1 MNTRAQKVPLRRRYR
16 WRWLL
21 RCTAV
26 VLISAAAGPALQ
38 SVAAERS
45 IQAGDGAT
53 HAPPVHFQSEALDH
67 KALSTIRGR
76 GGVGVAPSVNL
87 SIILWDEPGRGGAKP
102 RALVENDVGDSL
114 GAMSFDR
121 YQSVSIGRK

>member
-1 MNTRAQKVPLRRRYR
+1 MNTRDQKVPLRRRNR

-26 VLISAAAGPALQ
+26 VLVSVAAGPALQ

-45 IQAGDGAT
+45 VQVGDGAKN
-53 HAPPVHFQSEALDH
+53 APARFQSEALDD
-67 KALSTIRGR
+67 KTLSTIRGR

-102 RALVENDVGDSL
+102 RALAENDVGNSL
-114 GAMSFDR
+114 GAVSFDR